1 VDFTGNWKLNE
12 ADSDDP
18 MRLTQSQTAAAS
30 ASSQSGGGGSGG
42 RGGRRGGGGP
52 GGGVAG
58 PMGPAT
64 PSISVLGAGLRWP
77 GKNLQVKQIV
87 GVVAFTSDGRN
98 VVFQP
103 AEAQKKRHHMGGP
116 ATDDELPQGRDA
128 PRGRDAPPPICG
140 WEGKTLVVQSSDP
153 DDDRPPYEERYSL
166 SADGQR
172 LVQVVG
178 FKGGRSSGF
187 TMSRV
192 WDRAL

>member
-1 VDFTGNWKLNE
+1 MRIAVVLAVLFLAACASDKLAVSPPAGVDFTGNWKLNE

-103 AEAQKKRHHMGGP
+103 AEALK
-116 ATDDELPQGRDA
+116 
-128 PRGRDAPPPICG
+128 
-140 WEGKTLVVQSSDP
+140 
-153 DDDRPPYEERYSL
+153 
-166 SADGQR
+166 
-172 LVQVVG
+172 
-178 FKGGRSSGF
+178 
-187 TMSRV
+187 
-192 WDRAL
+192 